1 MAFFL
6 FSNLKA
12 LVAPGRACVF
22 LAVRAGEWG
31 TCTESSSGFGLP
43 GRCCIVVLLVAVAPD
58 RPRAPVEKCPRPIE
72 IALHDCGH
80 HVYVVVVLYFLRFV
94 SIGEEGGRR
103 GRWRRRDAQML
114 LQCATRLGPSARP
127 HALCSLLLQ
136 KGRPAL
142 LKAVASPGQQV

>member
-12 LVAPGRACVF
+12 LAAPGRACVF

-31 TCTESSSGFGLP
+31 TCTESSSAFGLP

-94 SIGEEGGRR
+94 FIREEGGQAGEAGGVVAMRR
-103 GRWRRRDAQML
+103 CCCNVQRAWALPPDRMHFALSFCRKDGR
-114 LQCATRLGPSARP
+114 
-127 HALCSLLLQ
+127 LC
-136 KGRPAL
+136 
-142 LKAVASPGQQV
+142 